1 MFKWFRRK
9 KKNKKKKEKKE
20 TVPQR
25 HKPGGEEK
33 LAADAVKKIEKA
45 AKKNEGAKPLSEQTP
60 FFNPFGRIADAV
72 LTQINERE
80 RAYEERSQAEIR
92 QQLENIAVISFV
104 GQSGSGKS
112 TAAIRIAREYRIE
125 YIIDDGLL
133 IHGSTIVAGTSA
145 KRAETKIESV
155 RRAIFDDPSRAENMR
170 RALIEHLPPA
180 LMIIGTSDAMLIKI
194 CNNLWL
200 NLPVIKL
207 RIEDVTTEEERN
219 KARQT
224 RLSEGKH
231 TIPVPSMEIKHDF
244 SGYFTEPLQKLRQR
258 FDRNQP
264 YNSVSTEV
272 DRTVVRPTFSTL
284 GNFSI
289 SDEAMKNLIN
299 FLALRVKGVELVVD
313 SKIRKESYGI
323 IINLDLSIFY
333 GSSAQDI
340 LVAVQAAVSEGVEF
354 YTSINVLAIN
364 VRAMRVAK
372 KRSKESIDAMKA
384 KLLYEPGSP

>member
-9 KKNKKKKEKKE
+9 KKAEKKEE

-25 HKPGGEEK
+25 HKPAGEEE
-33 LAADAVKKIEKA
+33 LAADAVKNIEKA
-45 AKKNEGAKPLSEQTP
+45 AEQSGVEKTLSEQRP

-112 TAAIRIAREYRIE
+112 TAAIRIAREYRIQ

-145 KRAETKIESV
+145 KRADTKIESV
-155 RRAIFDDPSRAENMR
+155 RRAIFDDPSRSENMR

-180 LMIIGTSDAMLIKI
+180 LMIIGTSDAMLVRI

-200 NLPVIKL
+200 NQPVIKL

-219 KARQT
+219 QARQT

-258 FDRNQP
+258 FDRSQF
-264 YNSVSTEV
+264 YSSVSAEV

-299 FLALRVKGVELVVD
+299 LLALRVDGVELVVD

-333 GSSAQDI
+333 GSSTQDI
-340 LVAVQAAVSEGVEF
+340 LAEVQAAVSEGVEF

-372 KRSKESIDAMKA
+372 KRSKASINAMKA
-384 KLLYEPGSP
+384 KVLYEPGCP

>member
-1 MFKWFRRK
+1 MFKWFRRRRK
-9 KKNKKKKEKKE
+9 SKQKQQEASPRDLRS
-20 TVPQR
+20 VD
-25 HKPGGEEK
+25 EEK
-33 LAADAVKKIEKA
+33 LAADAVKHIEKSVEDKDQA
-45 AKKNEGAKPLSEQTP
+45 EPTEELAP

-72 LTQINERE
+72 LTQITERE
-80 RAYEERSQAEIR
+80 RAYEERTQAEVR
-92 QQLENIAVISFV
+92 QQLANIAVISFV

-155 RRAIFDDPSRAENMR
+155 RRAIFDDTSRAETMR
-170 RALIEHLPPA
+170 RALSEHMPPA
-180 LMIIGTSDAMLIKI
+180 LMIIGTSDAMLEKI
-194 CNNLWL
+194 CNHLWL
-200 NLPVIKL
+200 NQPAIKL

-219 KARQT
+219 QARQT
-224 RLSEGKH
+224 RLSQGKH

-258 FDRNQP
+258 FDRSSNYQP
-264 YNSVSTEV
+264 GATEV

-299 FLALRVKGVELVVD
+299 LLALRVEGVELVVD
-313 SKIRKESYGI
+313 SKVRKESHGI

-333 GSSAQDI
+333 GSSTQEI
-340 LVAVQAAVSEGVEF
+340 LAEVQTAVSEGVEF

-372 KRSKESIDAMKA
+372 QRSKESLDAMQTN
-384 KLLYEPGSP
+384 LFYEPGNC

>member
-9 KKNKKKKEKKE
+9 KKADKKKAP
-20 TVPQR
+20 VPQQQSTSD
-25 HKPGGEEK
+25 EEK
-33 LAADAVKKIEKA
+33 LAADAVRSIEKDA
-45 AKKNEGAKPLSEQTP
+45 AELKADQAVSGQTP

-72 LTQINERE
+72 LTQITERE

-145 KRAETKIESV
+145 KRAETKMESV

-170 RALIEHLPPA
+170 RTLCEHMPPA
-180 LMIIGTSDAMLIKI
+180 LMIIGTSDAMLEKI

-200 NLPVIKL
+200 NQPVIKL

-219 KARQT
+219 QARQT

-244 SGYFTEPLQKLRQR
+244 SGYFTEPLQRLRQR
-258 FDRNQP
+258 LDRSQS
-264 YNSVSTEV
+264 YSNSFNPEQEH
-272 DRTVVRPTFSTL
+272 TVVRPTFSTL

-289 SDEAMKNLIN
+289 SDEAMKQLIS
-299 FLALRVKGVELVVD
+299 LLSLQVEGVEQVVD
-313 SKIRKESYGI
+313 TKIRKESYGI
-323 IINLDLSIFY
+323 IISLDLSIIY
-333 GSSAQDI
+333 GSSAQEI
-340 LVAVQAAVSEGVEF
+340 LTEVQIAVSEGVEF

-372 KRSKESIDAMKA
+372 TRSKESREAISENI
-384 KLLYEPGSP
+384 LSESSN

>member
-1 MFKWFRRK
+1 MFDWLRRRK
-9 KKNKKKKEKKE
+9 KSKKKED
-20 TVPQR
+20 TVLRR
-25 HKPGGEEK
+25 HKVADEEE
-33 LAADAVKKIEKA
+33 LAADAVRKLEKDA
-45 AKKNEGAKPLSEQTP
+45 EQREADEPFSGQVP

-72 LTQINERE
+72 LTQITERE

-133 IHGSTIVAGTSA
+133 IHGSSIVAGTSA

-155 RRAIFDDPSRAENMR
+155 RRAIFDDPTRSENMR
-170 RALIEHLPPA
+170 RALSEHMPPA
-180 LMIIGTSDAMLIKI
+180 LMIIGTSDAMLEKI

-200 NLPVIKL
+200 NQPAIKL

-219 KARQT
+219 QARQT

-244 SGYFTEPLQKLRQR
+244 SGYFTEPLQKLIRR
-258 FDRNQP
+258 FDRSQT
-264 YNSVSTEV
+264 YTSTES
-272 DRTVVRPTFSTL
+272 DQERTVVRPTFSTL

-289 SDEAMKNLIN
+289 SDEAMRDLISL
-299 FLALRVKGVELVVD
+299 LALRIEGVEQVVD
-313 SKIRKESYGI
+313 TKIRKESYGI
-323 IINLDLSIFY
+323 IISLDLSIFY
-333 GSSAQDI
+333 GSSTQEILAQ
-340 LVAVQAAVSEGVEF
+340 VQAAVSGGVEF

-384 KLLYEPGSP
+384 KLLYEPGGL

>member
-1 MFKWFRRK
+1 MFKWLRRRK
-9 KKNKKKKEKKE
+9 KSSKD
-20 TVPQR
+20 
-25 HKPGGEEK
+25 EEAVSRWQGVACEEE
-33 LAADAVKKIEKA
+33 LAADAVRNLEKDA
-45 AKKNEGAKPLSEQTP
+45 EPGKEAEPLSGQLP
-60 FFNPFGRIADAV
+60 YFNPFGRIADAV
-72 LTQINERE
+72 LTQITERE

-155 RRAIFDDPSRAENMR
+155 RRAIFDDPSRSENMR
-170 RALIEHLPPA
+170 RALSEHMPPS
-180 LMIIGTSDAMLIKI
+180 LMIIGTSDAMLEKI
-194 CNNLWL
+194 CNSLWL
-200 NLPVIKL
+200 NQPAIKL

-219 KARQT
+219 QARQT

-244 SGYFTEPLQKLRQR
+244 SGYFTEPLQKLFQR
-258 FDRNQP
+258 FDRSQT
-264 YNSVSTEV
+264 YSSTGSDQE
-272 DRTVVRPTFSTL
+272 RTVVRPTFSTL

-289 SDEAMKNLIN
+289 SDEAMRAWISL
-299 FLALRVKGVELVVD
+299 LALRITGVEQVVD
-313 SKIRKESYGI
+313 TKIRNESYGI
-323 IINLDLSIFY
+323 IISMDLSIFY
-333 GSSAQDI
+333 GSSTQDI
-340 LVAVQAAVSEGVEF
+340 LAEVQAAVSEGVEF
-354 YTSINVLAIN
+354 YSSINVLAIN

-372 KRSKESIDAMKA
+372 KRSNESIHAMKA
-384 KLLYEPGSP
+384 KLVHEPGSL